1 MFLNRF
7 IKLVLLAGTFYLGK
21 ELGVWDDPE
30 PVELKGSIPPPRLE
44 TEETVDTESS
54 SEKKVD
60 KKEKTEYQNTFFDD
74 EDKRKLQR
82 KKEDLEKKFCPRGS
96 ICEPPPK
103 PLSESVGD
111 ALYDTWLAL
120 KKIPSYWSR
129 AAENLGNTICRFFK
143 GD

>member
-1 MFLNRF
+1 MIVHRF
-7 IKLVLLAGTFYLGK
+7 IKLVLFASTFYLAK
-21 ELGVWDDPE
+21 ELGVWEDPE
-30 PVELKGSIPPPRLE
+30 EPLE
-44 TEETVDTESS
+44 TESS
-54 SEKKVD
+54 NEPTLEKKSPD
-60 KKEKTEYQNTFFDD
+60 YQNTFFDD

-103 PLSESVGD
+103 PLSETIGD

-120 KKIPSYWSR
+120 KKIPPYWSR
-129 AAENLGNTICRFFK
+129 AAESMGATICRFFK